1 MKYFTYQGNSGDC
14 GFAAMKMLLAESHK
28 NKDYLRLK
36 KPISKRR
43 DYTIKDLI
51 KIGEENGLLTK
62 AFKYER
68 KFDIIDKDSS
78 KFLAIIKTEKDNNHV
93 VMINKFTDY
102 QLEIYDSES
111 GIYEMEFEN
120 FLSVWTGYTIEIIEV
135 QKTKFHLPRVNIT
148 NKLLKNYELIISLL
162 SILMLVIGLFFLNDK
177 TNIIIPLALLVGY
190 SLMELVSR
198 IFAIKQLQKVDS
210 IYLKNLARIPTEE
223 FESEYRN
230 YNEFK
235 KVHFTYKKNFVINLL
250 IVGLIMV
257 LLILN
262 SPYHAAPLLVLL
274 IVNIIDRFVLQ
285 KNNEKKRKQIDRE
298 EALLLKE
305 PDSRNRYVMLDQIHK
320 NTYNYVFNITA
331 RKLVYNFIV
340 ICCAVVMIMLQG
352 VLSVNSLL
360 FEFFMLNIYV
370 EHLDQ
375 TIGFAT
381 EKDKYEKLLAH
392 FIDTFVY

>member
-51 KIGEENGLLTK
+51 KIGEENGLITK

-93 VMINKFTDY
+93 VMINKFSDY
-102 QLEIYDSES
+102 KLEVFDSES
-111 GIYEMEFEN
+111 GIYVLDFET
-120 FLSVWTGYTIEIIEV
+120 FLSMWTGYTIEIIEV
-135 QKTKFHLPRVNIT
+135 QKTKFHLPKVRIT

-162 SILMLVIGLFFLNDK
+162 SIGMLVGGLFFLNDK
-177 TNIIIPLALLVGY
+177 TNILIPLALLVCY
-190 SLMELVSR
+190 SVLELVSR
-198 IFAIKQLQKVDS
+198 ILSIKQLQKVDS
-210 IYLKNLARIPTEE
+210 IYLKNLSRIPTEE
-223 FESEYRN
+223 FETEYRN

-235 KVHFTYKKNFVINLL
+235 KTHFTYKKNFVINLL
-250 IVGLIMV
+250 VVGLIMV
-257 LLILN
+257 LMILN
-262 SPYHAAPLLVLL
+262 SPYHAIPLLSLL
-274 IVNIIDRFVLQ
+274 IVNIVDRFILQ
-285 KNNEKKRKQIDRE
+285 KNNEKKRKQIDKE
-298 EALLLKE
+298 EALLLE
-305 PDSRNRYVMLDQIHK
+305 ECDSKNRYVMLDQIHK
-320 NTYNYVFNITA
+320 NTYSYAFNIMA
-331 RKLVYNFIV
+331 RKLVYNFVV
-340 ICCAVVMIMLQG
+340 ICCAVVMIVVQG

-370 EHLDQ
+370 EHLDNV
-375 TIGFAT
+375 IGFAT

-392 FIDTFVY
+392 FIDTFV